1 MKKPYLICAILL
13 SINIYSQSVF
23 NSENFTVT
31 SADLETN
38 FYEKDST
45 ANALVLYEYGNS
57 YVDDRDFRLK
67 TEIKK
72 KIKIFNKQGFN
83 KATIQIYLY
92 NKDRRREKVTNIM
105 ATTYNVENGLVTK
118 TQLNENDII
127 EEVYNENNSIIK
139 FTFPNLKEGSVI
151 NYSYMIDSPFMFK
164 YKEWDFQEDI
174 PKLYSEYNTS
184 IPGNW
189 EYNIR
194 LVGYLNLT
202 NMEESIEK
210 TCLEVGNGGKANCIN
225 TIYRMKDIPAF
236 IMEDFMT
243 TKENYLSRLEYE
255 LKTFKDFRGLTNN
268 YTKTWKTVHSEIKSD
283 KNLGKQLGNNSYT
296 KELLPRN
303 ITDELDVLKKA
314 TDIYKYVQT
323 NYTWNEKY
331 SIWNDVSVKDLINNK
346 SGKVSEINMLLYNLL
361 ESQDFDVTPILIS
374 TRDNGLPTKLYPV
387 ISDFNYLIVQI
398 KINDNTYLLDATDKY
413 LAFGQ
418 LPFRCLN
425 QYGHLLDFKTN
436 GYWIDLNPTNIT
448 TTHYRVDLKLE
459 DDDILL
465 GKINANTTG
474 YHALPIKKKYYDNKI
489 DYLKKYKEKYHSITF
504 LNHTVS
510 SEDKTSYEFL
520 EEFEIEYQAENIGGN
535 LYINPFLFKLMDENP
550 FKLQER
556 TYPIDFGFKDT
567 YLYTL
572 KIDLNENYDV
582 LETPEDLNIGLPN
595 NKGLL
600 IFTTKVVD
608 NSILMYFKF
617 NFKEAIYNP
626 DYYES
631 LKMFMGT
638 IIDVQKNSL
647 LVLKHK

>member
-296 KELLPRN
+296 KELLPSN

-361 ESQDFDVTPILIS
+361 ESQDFDVTPVLIS

-436 GYWIDLNPTNIT
+436 GSWIDLNPTNIT

-489 DYLKKYKEKYHSITF
+489 DYLKKYKEKYHSIIF

>member
-296 KELLPRN
+296 KELLPSN

-361 ESQDFDVTPILIS
+361 ESQDFDVTPVLIS

-436 GYWIDLNPTNIT
+436 GSWIDLNPTNIT

-459 DDDILL
+459 DNDILL
-465 GKINANTTG
+465 GKINANTIG

-489 DYLKKYKEKYHSITF
+489 DYLKKYKEKYHSIIF

>member
-296 KELLPRN
+296 KELLPSN

-361 ESQDFDVTPILIS
+361 ESQDFDVTPVLIS

-436 GYWIDLNPTNIT
+436 GSWIDLNPTNIT

-459 DDDILL
+459 DNDILL

-489 DYLKKYKEKYHSITF
+489 DYLKKYKEKYHSIIF